1 MHWRP
6 TMKICTKCQLE
17 FDDKYAFCDKCG
29 GKLQEIIDMVF
40 CPYCGNKIETSGE
53 YCPFCGKLL
62 VDAEP
67 VKTAY
72 SPQGFDNPKPINI
85 TEKADSKVT
94 KKQNSVPVQNNE
106 ADTPNNDNSEE
117 KAGSIWGTIIELVLL
132 LIGCIFAKSCA
143 HALLKSQ
150 YRRPTAIISIFFMA
164 TFMIYILYQL
174 VYYFKKKR

>member
-1 MHWRP
+1 
-6 TMKICTKCQLE
+6 MKTCVNCQLE
-17 FDDKYAFCDKCG
+17 FDDKYLFCDKCG

-67 VKTAY
+67 VDTSY
-72 SPQGFDNPKPINI
+72 SLQGFDNPKPIKI
-85 TEKADSKVT
+85 TEKTDLKVPP
-94 KKQNSVPVQNNE
+94 KQSSVPIQNNE
-106 ADTPNNDNSEE
+106 VNTTDNDNNDE
-117 KAGSIWGTIIELVLL
+117 KSGSIWGTIIEVVLL

-150 YRRPTAIISIFFMA
+150 YRGPTAIISLILGACFI
-164 TFMIYILYQL
+164 IYMLYQ
-174 VYYFKKKR
+174 VICYFKEKK